1 MIMTFFFFFPFYD
14 FSGSYDDVAFIY
26 FFFHLTSFFF
36 WLVGFKFEDDHGCCS
51 LVVVKNINGIRIMVH
66 VMRL

>member
-1 MIMTFFFFFPFYD
+1 MTWHLYIFFSFNLFF
-14 FSGSYDDVAFIY
+14 
-26 FFFHLTSFFF
+26 L